1 MSTVSPITVPEG
13 TPPGVIIVDA
23 QPNDGSEGAQTP
35 ITVVASAS
43 GSGNGDGNG
52 DGPGTVAGAGDG
64 DDGLAATGA
73 NIAALI
79 AAMVL
84 LLGAGAVMIKRRR
97 EISQAFATAMGRM
110 SGDKPAV

>member
-1 MSTVSPITVPEG
+1 M
-13 TPPGVIIVDA
+13 
-23 QPNDGSEGAQTP
+23 
-35 ITVVASAS
+35 ASNS

-52 DGPGTVAGAGDG
+52 DGSGAGVADGDG
-64 DDGLAATGA
+64 DGGLAATGA
-73 NIAALI
+73 NVAALI